1 MKAFKWLIIPGVLA
15 LLGFGLVQWG
25 IWRYNT
31 FVTEKQKVDQ
41 SWAQVENVL
50 QRRNDLIPNYVN
62 VVQAYAVHE
71 QEVFVKVAEARAMWN
86 KTVSNPNSTIDDK
99 VVADR
104 QMSGALFSLMG
115 VVEKYP
121 ELKANQNFMAL
132 QDELAGT
139 ENRISVERKRFNE
152 MVQGYNTFAQMFPN
166 NVMAGFFHFPTE
178 RAYFKADAGAAQA
191 PKIDIKYPGVPVPGV
206 SPPAPAGQ

>member
-1 MKAFKWLIIPGVLA
+1 MKALKWLIVPGALA
-15 LLGFGLVQWG
+15 LIGFGAVSWG
-25 IWRYNT
+25 IGRYNA
-31 FVTEKQKVDQ
+31 FVIEKQKVDQ
-41 SWAQVENVL
+41 GWAQVENVL
-50 QRRNDLIPNYVN
+50 QRRNDLIPNLVN
-62 VVQAYAVHE
+62 IVQSYAIHE
-71 QEVFVKVAEARAMWN
+71 QEVFVKVAEARALWN
-86 KTVSNPNSTIDDK
+86 KTVSDPNATIDDK
-99 VVADR
+99 ITADR
-104 QMSGALFSLMG
+104 RVSGALLSFMG
-115 VVEKYP
+115 VVERYP

-206 SPPAPAGQ
+206 TPPAEK